1 MRDTVRTGDQADSP
15 TVLKEGGKG
24 QGSQHKE
31 IYQNLS
37 QTLNINQ
44 QAASLREQGLE
55 MA

>member
-1 MRDTVRTGDQADSP
+1 MRTGDQADSP

-55 MA
+55 TA